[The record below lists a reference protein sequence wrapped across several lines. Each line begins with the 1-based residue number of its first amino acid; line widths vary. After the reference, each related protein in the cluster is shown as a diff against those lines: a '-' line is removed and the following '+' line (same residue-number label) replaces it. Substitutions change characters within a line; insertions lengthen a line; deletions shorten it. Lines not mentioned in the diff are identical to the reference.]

1 MYGEFNPMVKRW
13 KKGYKGVAL
22 VYPNRYVGGISN
34 LGLQY
39 IYSRVNSLPGFIC
52 ERFYTDVFKG
62 LKSVESGS
70 SLQNFDFAFFS
81 LQYEED
87 VFKVFEILEKARFSG
102 IKVAGG
108 PCIMENPLPYTKLFD
123 VMFVGEVEGSNFI
136 ESVLEGEEEAE
147 GLEGVYVPKNYKG
160 DLKVKRVR
168 SKLEDHILDEIIGEG
183 AYGKSLLLEIGR
195 GCKRNCR
202 FCIVKRIYSPV
213 RWRDKEILLEVAE
226 NYRKIVDRVALI
238 APSPSDHPKF
248 NEIVF
253 SLSEMSY
260 TVSPSSLRADNLDEE
275 ILELLA
281 ESGLKSLTIA
291 PEAGSEKLRR
301 VINKGISEEDVL
313 NAARMAGEKGIEKI
327 KLYFMI
333 GLPGETQD
341 DLRDILE
348 LSRKVKE
355 FVRKVEISV
364 NPLVPKPH
372 TPFQFLSFGGKL
384 EFRREDIKELK
395 QKIRFLRGEFKKA
408 NGFEFKA
415 ANVEE
420 FAVQTVISRGNEDV
434 FDLIKAGRRNAFRNI
449 FRFGLEKY
457 LDAVETDKTND
468 IPWLF
473 IDHGYN
479 PKRLEEEF
487 RRAMALIEE

>member
-1 MYGEFNPMVKRW
+1 MHGEFNPLAKRW
-13 KKGYKGVAL
+13 RKGYKSVAL

-52 ERFYTDVFKG
+52 ERFYTDVFEG

-87 VFKVFEILEKARFSG
+87 VFKVYEILEKSRFSG

-108 PCIMENPLPYTKLFD
+108 PCIMENPLPYCKLFD

-136 ESVLEGEEEAE
+136 EMVLEGEAE
-147 GLEGVYVPKNYKG
+147 GLEGVYVPKGY
-160 DLKVKRVR
+160 DSLKVKRVK
-168 SKLEDHILDEIIGEG
+168 SKLEDHIRDEIIGEG

-213 RWRDKEILLEVAE
+213 RWRDKELLLEVAE

-248 NEIVF
+248 KEIIF
-253 SLSEMSY
+253 SLSEMGY

-275 ILELLA
+275 ILELLV

-291 PEAGSEKLRR
+291 PEAGSEKLRK
-301 VINKGISEEDVL
+301 VMNKGISEEDVL
-313 NAARMAGEKGIEKI
+313 NAARMAADKGIEKI

-348 LSRKVKE
+348 LSKKVKE
-355 FVRKVEISV
+355 FVGKVEISV

-384 EFRREDIKELK
+384 KFSREDIKELK
-395 QKIRFLRGEFKKA
+395 RKIKFLREELKKA
-408 NGFEFKA
+408 KGFEFKA
-415 ANVEE
+415 ASVEE

-434 FDLIKAGRRNAFRNI
+434 FDLIKAGRKNAFRNI

-457 LDAVETDKTND
+457 LDAMETDD
-468 IPWLF
+468 MPWLF
-473 IDHGYN
+473 IDHSYN
-479 PKRLEEEF
+479 PKRLEKEF
-487 RRAMALIEE
+487 RKTMALIKK

>member
-1 MYGEFNPMVKRW
+1 MHREFNPLAKKW

-22 VYPNRYVGGISN
+22 VYPNRYIGGISN
-34 LGLQY
+34 VGLQY
-39 IYSRVNSLPGFIC
+39 IYSKVNSLSGFIC
-52 ERFYTDVFKG
+52 ERFYTDVFEG
-62 LKSVESGS
+62 LKSVESGNL
-70 SLQNFDFAFFS
+70 LQNFDFAFFS

-87 VFKVFEILEKARFSG
+87 AFKVYEILEKTRFSG
-102 IKVAGG
+102 VKVAGG
-108 PCIMENPLPYTKLFD
+108 PCIMENPLPYSKLFD
-123 VMFVGEVEGSNFI
+123 VMFIGEVERSNFI
-136 ESVLEGEEEAE
+136 ERVFEGKVE
-147 GLEGVYVPKNYKG
+147 GLEGAYVPKNYKG

-168 SKLEDHILDEIIGEG
+168 RVRGNLEDHIRDEIIGEG

-202 FCIVKRIYSPV
+202 FCIVKQIYSPV
-213 RWRDKEILLEVAE
+213 RWRDKEVLLEVAE
-226 NYRKIVDRVALI
+226 NYRKIIDRVALI

-248 NEIVF
+248 KEIIF
-253 SLSEMSY
+253 SLNEMDY
-260 TVSPSSLRADNLDEE
+260 TVSPSSLRADKLDDE
-275 ILELLA
+275 ILELLV

-291 PEAGSEKLRR
+291 PEAGSEKLRK
-301 VINKGISEEDVL
+301 VINKGISEENVL

-327 KLYFMI
+327 KLYFMV

-348 LSRKVKE
+348 LSRKVRE

-372 TPFQFLSFGGKL
+372 TPFQFLSFGGEL

-395 QKIRFLRGEFKKA
+395 RKIKFLREEFKKA
-408 NGFEFKA
+408 KGFEFKA
-415 ANVEE
+415 ASVEE

-434 FDLIKAGRRNAFRNI
+434 FDLIKAGRKNAFRNI

-457 LDAVETDKTND
+457 LDAMETDD
-468 IPWLF
+468 MPWLF

-479 PKRLEEEF
+479 PKRLEKEF
-487 RRAMALIEE
+487 RKAMALIEG